1 MHLTVDLVTDI
12 LVVEGEVEEEEE
24 EEVKVNEVVRVSE
37 VEDVTT
43 EDNVGPQME
52 KREVIKN

>member
-1 MHLTVDLVTDI
+1 
-12 LVVEGEVEEEEE
+12 
-24 EEVKVNEVVRVSE
+24 VRE